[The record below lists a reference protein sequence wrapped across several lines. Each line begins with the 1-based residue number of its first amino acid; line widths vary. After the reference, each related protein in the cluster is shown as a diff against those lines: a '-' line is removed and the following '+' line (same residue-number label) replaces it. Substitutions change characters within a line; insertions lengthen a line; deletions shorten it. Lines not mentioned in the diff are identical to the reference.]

1 MTRPVNKIKKTRE
14 RRAARKVKRP
24 PIGTAMKNLLG
35 GNFLNR
41 ESTFRLLP
49 FFLFLTLISM
59 FYIANTYYA
68 EKKERE
74 IQALRKELKE
84 FRYEYITTRSELM
97 NQSQQS
103 EVARRLEAIN
113 IKESRVPPVKVI
125 KKTGSDKADDDRRH

>member
-1 MTRPVNKIKKTRE
+1 MKKPINKIKDSKTKTSGSRV
-14 RRAARKVKRP
+14 RRLG
-24 PIGTAMKNLLG
+24 IGSAMQNVLG

-41 ESTFRLLP
+41 ESTIRLLP

-59 FYIANTYYA
+59 FYIGNTYYA
-68 EKKERE
+68 EKQERD
-74 IQALRKELKE
+74 IQALRKSLKE
-84 FRYEYITTRSELM
+84 LRYEYITTRSELM

-125 KKTGSDKADDDRRH
+125 KKTKQE

>member
-1 MTRPVNKIKKTRE
+1 MKKPINKIKDSKTKTSASRVN
-14 RRAARKVKRP
+14 RLG
-24 PIGTAMKNLLG
+24 IGSAMQNVLG

-41 ESTFRLLP
+41 ESTIRLLP

-59 FYIANTYYA
+59 FYIGNTYYA
-68 EKKERE
+68 EKQERD
-74 IQALRKELKE
+74 IQALRKSLKE
-84 FRYEYITTRSELM
+84 LRYEFITTRSELM

-125 KKTGSDKADDDRRH
+125 KKTKQE

>member
-1 MTRPVNKIKKTRE
+1 MTRPVNKIKEQLKE
-14 RRAARKVKRP
+14 KAPGKKRRLG
-24 PIGTAMKNLLG
+24 IGNAVQNVLG
-35 GNFLNR
+35 GNFLKR
-41 ESTFRLLP
+41 ESTVRLLP

-68 EKKERE
+68 EKKERD
-74 IQALRKELKE
+74 IQALRKSLKE
-84 FRYEYITTRSELM
+84 LRYEYITTRSELM

-125 KKTGSDKADDDRRH
+125 KKEKSEHD

>member
-1 MTRPVNKIKKTRE
+1 MTKPINKIKEKSTKKSGSRM
-14 RRAARKVKRP
+14 KRLG
-24 PIGTAMKNLLG
+24 IGSAVQNVLG

-41 ESTFRLLP
+41 ESTIRLLP

-59 FYIANTYYA
+59 FYIGNTYYA
-68 EKKERE
+68 ESQERD
-74 IQALRKELKE
+74 ISALRKSLKE
-84 FRYEYITTRSELM
+84 LRYEFITTRSELM

-125 KKTGSDKADDDRRH
+125 KKTKSE

>member
-1 MTRPVNKIKKTRE
+1 M
-14 RRAARKVKRP
+14 KRLG
-24 PIGTAMKNLLG
+24 IGSAVQNVLG

-41 ESTFRLLP
+41 ESTIRLLP

-59 FYIANTYYA
+59 FYIGNTYYA
-68 EKKERE
+68 ESQERD
-74 IQALRKELKE
+74 ISALRKSLKE
-84 FRYEYITTRSELM
+84 LRYEFITTRSELM

-125 KKTGSDKADDDRRH
+125 KKTKSE